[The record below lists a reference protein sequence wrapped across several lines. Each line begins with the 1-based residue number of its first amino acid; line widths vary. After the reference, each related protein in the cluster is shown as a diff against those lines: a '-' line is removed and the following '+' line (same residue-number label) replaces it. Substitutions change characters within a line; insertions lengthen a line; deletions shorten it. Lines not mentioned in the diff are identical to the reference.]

1 MTDQTQPEAQTS
13 VTDAPAESKPAVDLT
28 VQDLGG
34 LRSIIDVAT
43 QRGAFKA
50 AEMEAVGRLY
60 NKLNAFLDAVTASQA
75 PKEGK

>member
-1 MTDQTQPEAQTS
+1 MTEQTEVQATTEAPEA
-13 VTDAPAESKPAVDLT
+13 KPAVDLT
-28 VQDLGG
+28 VQDLNG

-50 AEMEAVGRLY
+50 GEMEAVGRLY
-60 NKLNAFLDAVTASQA
+60 NKLTAFLDAVSASQA

>member
-1 MTDQTQPEAQTS
+1 MTEQTEVQTT
-13 VTDAPAESKPAVDLT
+13 TDTATESKPAVDLT
-28 VQDLGG
+28 VQDLNG

-50 AEMEAVGRLY
+50 GEMEVVGRLY
-60 NKLNAFLDAVTASQA
+60 NKLTAFLDAVTASQA

>member
-1 MTDQTQPEAQTS
+1 MTDQTQQETQAADATPET
-13 VTDAPAESKPAVDLT
+13 KPAVDLT

-60 NKLNAFLDAVTASQA
+60 NKLTAFLDAVTASQA

>member
-1 MTDQTQPEAQTS
+1 MTEQTEVQTT
-13 VTDAPAESKPAVDLT
+13 TDTATESKPAVDLT
-28 VQDLGG
+28 VQDLNG

-50 AEMEAVGRLY
+50 GEMEAVGRLY
-60 NKLNAFLDAVTASQA
+60 NKLAAFLDAVTASQA